1 VGARV
6 QVSMNLVDPL
16 MLGPAEAWD
25 LVSERVSVAGAE
37 LVGLVPAAVL
47 DRTPRTRW
55 RQLDLAPERTIEAR
69 LDRAGPE
76 A

>member
-1 VGARV
+1 VR
-6 QVSMNLVDPL
+6 
-16 MLGPAEAWD
+16 
-25 LVSERVSVAGAE
+25 VAGAE

-47 DRTPRTRW
+47 DRTPEERW

-69 LDRAGPE
+69 LARAGGRQG